1 MTYMVELHGVTKKY
15 KACTAVDNLSLEIYE
30 GEIFG
35 LLGPNGAGKSTTV
48 SMLSTIIAPTSGK
61 IRIGSMDLN
70 AGNRKI
76 KQMMGVVPQ
85 ELALYQTLNA
95 YDNLS
100 FFGSLY
106 GLSGQTLKAR
116 VDEILD
122 IVELKDKASQAVAE
136 YSGGMKR
143 RMNIGV
149 ALMNHPKL
157 LILDEPTVGID
168 PQSRNHILET
178 VKKLNTEWG
187 MTIIY
192 TSHYMEEVEFL
203 CERVGI
209 IDFGKLKALGT
220 IDELK
225 KKFKVSDTLLIT
237 CGSSVQNQTSP
248 LSAVERIAGIVK
260 ADMNGNELR
269 CVLSSE
275 TADVLSIIEQIKAL
289 HVPIKSFHFR
299 QANLED
305 VFLKITGKS
314 LRE

>member
-1 MTYMVELHGVTKKY
+1 MSNMVELHGIAKKY
-15 KACTAVDNLSLEIYE
+15 KTCTAVDELTLQIHD

-48 SMLSTIIAPTSGK
+48 SMLSTVSAPTSGE
-61 IRIGSMDLN
+61 IRIGGMALHANS
-70 AGNRKI
+70 RKI
-76 KQMMGVVPQ
+76 KQLMGVVPQ

-106 GLSGQTLKAR
+106 GLSGRKLKER
-116 VDEILD
+116 VDEILE
-122 IVELKDKASQAVAE
+122 IVELKDKAGQAVGE

-143 RMNIGV
+143 RINIGV

-178 VKKLNTEWG
+178 VKKLNSEWE

-220 IDELK
+220 VEELK
-225 KKFKVSDTLLIT
+225 EKFHVSDALTVSCGRPIRNSAALIP
-237 CGSSVQNQTSP
+237 Q
-248 LSAVERIAGIVK
+248 VEAIRGVEK
-260 ADMNGNELR
+260 AEINGNDLC
-269 CVLSSE
+269 CVLSAGNS
-275 TADVLSIIEQIKAL
+275 DVLSVMEQLKRL
-289 HVPIKSFHFR
+289 SVPIVSFQSR

-305 VFLKITGKS
+305 VFLQITGKS

>member
-1 MTYMVELHGVTKKY
+1 MTNMVELQGITKKY
-15 KACTAVDNLSLEIYE
+15 KSCTAVDNLSLEIHQ
-30 GEIFG
+30 GELFG

-48 SMLSTIIAPTSGK
+48 SMLSTILAPTSGK
-61 IRIGSMDLN
+61 IRISSMELAAN
-70 AGNRKI
+70 NRKI
-76 KQMMGVVPQ
+76 KQLMGIVPQ

-106 GLSGQTLKAR
+106 GLSGHKLKVR

-122 IVELKDKASQAVAE
+122 IVELKEKASQPVGE

-143 RMNIGV
+143 RINIGV
-149 ALMNHPKL
+149 ALMNHPRL

-178 VKKLNTEWG
+178 VKKLNTAWG
-187 MTIIY
+187 MTVIY

-220 IDELK
+220 VEELK
-225 KKFKVSDTLLIT
+225 KEFDVSDALMIT
-237 CGSSVQNQTSP
+237 CGEQLENSGKLV
-248 LSAVERIAGIVK
+248 SAVEAIQGVELAEINQK
-260 ADMNGNELR
+260 ELR
-269 CVLSSE
+269 CVLSAE
-275 TADVLSIIEQIKAL
+275 KADVLSVIERIKLL
-289 HVPIKSFHFR
+289 HISIESFHFR

>member
-1 MTYMVELHGVTKKY
+1 MVELHGITKKY
-15 KACTAVDNLSLEIYE
+15 KTCTAVDDLTLSIRD

-48 SMLSTIIAPTSGK
+48 SLLSTINTPTSGD
-61 IRIGSMDLN
+61 IRI
-70 AGNRKI
+70 AGMALTANSRKI
-76 KQMMGVVPQ
+76 KQLMGVVPQ
-85 ELALYQTLNA
+85 ELALYQTLSA

-106 GLSGQTLKAR
+106 GLSGNKLKER
-116 VDEILD
+116 VDEVLD
-122 IVELKDKASQAVAE
+122 IVELRDKAGQAVSE

-143 RMNIGV
+143 RINIGI

-178 VKKLNTEWG
+178 IKRLNSDWN

-209 IDFGKLKALGT
+209 IDFGKLKALGNV
-220 IDELK
+220 DELK
-225 KKFKVSDTLLIT
+225 QTFHVSDALIVS
-237 CGSSVQNQTSP
+237 CG
-248 LSAVERIAGIVK
+248 RRVK
-260 ADMNGNELR
+260 ASPELLRQIEAISGVEKADFDGNDLR
-269 CVLSSE
+269 CVLSAGN
-275 TADVLSIIEQIKAL
+275 ADVLLVMEQLKRL
-289 HVPIKSFHFR
+289 SVPIVSFQFR

-305 VFLKITGKS
+305 VFLQITGKS